1 MKILLVSNTDWYL
14 FRFRLSLARFLR
26 AQGEEVTLVSPPG
39 DYAAQIQ
46 SEGFRW
52 LAWEVGRKSVNPF
65 GELSA
70 MTGLAKIFRTE
81 KPDLVH
87 LHTIKPVMYGSLVA
101 RWLGW
106 PAVVRSITGRGYVFL
121 SSDAKARILRPMVK
135 AVYRVALGGRRGVTI
150 FENETDRQYFVDE
163 GIVTA
168 EHSLVIAGV
177 GVDMDYFSPQPEPT
191 GTPVVVLASRMLWDK
206 GVGTF
211 VDAARLLRERGV
223 SARFV
228 LVGQPDAGNPAN
240 IEEEQLKR
248 WNADGAVE
256 WRGFQSDM
264 RAVFAG
270 SHIVALPSF
279 GEGLPTV
286 LLEAASSGRPI
297 VTTDV
302 SGCRDVV
309 SDGVN
314 GLVVSPRDPS
324 ALADALERLIVDAE
338 ARRVMG
344 QAGRDLV
351 AAKFSN
357 AIVHRETVEAYRG
370 IASHAKA

>member
-26 AQGEEVTLVSPPG
+26 AQGEEVALVSPAG
-39 DYAAQIQ
+39 DFAAQIQ
-46 SEGFRW
+46 ADGFRW

-70 MTGLAKIFRTE
+70 LTGLAKIFRAE

-121 SSDAKARILRPMVK
+121 SSDAKARVLRPLVK
-135 AVYRVALGGRRGVTI
+135 AVYRVALGGRGTTV
-150 FENETDRQYFVDE
+150 FENQTDRQYFVDE

-168 EHSLVIAGV
+168 EGSRVIAGV
-177 GVDMDYFSPQPEPT
+177 GVDMDYFSPQSEPT
-191 GTPVVVLASRMLWDK
+191 GTPVIVLASRMLWDK

-211 VDAARLLRERGV
+211 VDAARILRERGV
-223 SARFV
+223 AARFV

-248 WNADGAVE
+248 WNAEGVVE

-270 SHIVALPSF
+270 CHIVALPSF

-314 GLVVSPRDPS
+314 GLVVAPRVPS
-324 ALADALERLIVDAE
+324 VLADALERLIGDAQ

-344 QAGRDLV
+344 QAGRELV

-357 AIVHRETVEAYRG
+357 AIVHRETYEAYRELVAG
-370 IASHAKA
+370 L

>member
-14 FRFRLSLARFLR
+14 FRFRLSLARYLR
-26 AQGEEVTLVSPPG
+26 AQGEDVVLVSPSG
-39 DYAAQIQ
+39 SYAEQIQ
-46 SEGFRW
+46 ADGFRW

-70 MTGLAKIFRTE
+70 MAGLVKIYRAE

-87 LHTIKPVMYGSLVA
+87 LHTIKPVLYGSLAA
-101 RWLGW
+101 RLLGR
-106 PAVVRSITGRGYVFL
+106 PAVLRSITGRGYVFL
-121 SSDAKARILRPMVK
+121 SADAKARALRPLVK
-135 AVYRVALGGRRGVTI
+135 AIYRLALGGRGTTV
-150 FENETDRQYFVDE
+150 FENQNDRQYFVDE
-163 GIVTA
+163 GIVTTQ
-168 EHSLVIAGV
+168 HSRVIAGV
-177 GVDMDYFSPQPEPT
+177 GVDMDYFLPQPEPT
-191 GTPVVVLASRMLWDK
+191 GIPVIVLASRMLWDK
-206 GVGTF
+206 GVGDF
-211 VDAARLLRERGV
+211 VDAARLLRGRGV
-223 SARFV
+223 DSHFV
-228 LVGQPDAGNPAN
+228 LVGQPDAGNPAS
-240 IEEEQLKR
+240 ISVAQLEK
-248 WNADGAVE
+248 WNAEGVVT

-309 SDGVN
+309 SDGAN
-314 GLVVSPRDPS
+314 GLVVAPRDPS
-324 ALADALERLIVDAE
+324 ALADALQRLIGDSE

-344 QAGRDLV
+344 QAGRELV

-357 AIVHRETVEAYRG
+357 AIVHRETYQAYRELVEG
-370 IASHAKA
+370 

>member
-1 MKILLVSNTDWYL
+1 MKITLVSNTDWYL
-14 FRFRLSLARFLR
+14 FRFRLSLARYLR
-26 AQGEEVTLVSPPG
+26 AQGEEVTLVSPAG
-39 DYAAQIQ
+39 SYAAQIQ
-46 SEGFRW
+46 ADGFRW

-70 MTGLAKIFRTE
+70 LTGLAKIFRAE

-87 LHTIKPVMYGSLVA
+87 LHTIKPVMYGSLAA
-101 RWLGW
+101 RLLGG
-106 PAVVRSITGRGYVFL
+106 PSVVRSITGRGYVFL
-121 SSDAKARILRPMVK
+121 SSDAKARVLRPLVK
-135 AVYRVALGGRRGVTI
+135 AVYRLALGGRGTTV
-150 FENETDRQYFVDE
+150 FENQSDRQYFVDE

-168 EHSLVIAGV
+168 ERSRVIAGV

-191 GTPVVVLASRMLWDK
+191 GIPVVVLASRMLWDK

-211 VDAARLLRERGV
+211 VDAARILRERGV
-223 SARFV
+223 AARFV

-248 WNADGAVE
+248 WNAEGVVE

-270 SHIVALPSF
+270 CHIVALPSF

-309 SDGVN
+309 KDGVN
-314 GLVVSPRDPS
+314 GLVVAPRVPS
-324 ALADALERLIVDAE
+324 ALADALERLIGNSE

-344 QAGRDLV
+344 QAGRELV

-357 AIVHRETVEAYRG
+357 VIVHRETFEAYRELVAG
-370 IASHAKA
+370 L

>member
-1 MKILLVSNTDWYL
+1 
-14 FRFRLSLARFLR
+14 
-26 AQGEEVTLVSPPG
+26 
-39 DYAAQIQ
+39 
-46 SEGFRW
+46 
-52 LAWEVGRKSVNPF
+52 
-65 GELSA
+65 
-70 MTGLAKIFRTE
+70 
-81 KPDLVH
+81 
-87 LHTIKPVMYGSLVA
+87 
-101 RWLGW
+101 
-106 PAVVRSITGRGYVFL
+106 
-121 SSDAKARILRPMVK
+121 
-135 AVYRVALGGRRGVTI
+135 
-150 FENETDRQYFVDE
+150 
-163 GIVTA
+163 
-168 EHSLVIAGV
+168 
-177 GVDMDYFSPQPEPT
+177 
-191 GTPVVVLASRMLWDK
+191 
-206 GVGTF
+206 
-211 VDAARLLRERGV
+211 LRERGV

-248 WNADGAVE
+248 WNAEGVVE
-256 WRGFQSDM
+256 WRGFQTDM

-314 GLVVSPRDPS
+314 GLVVAPRDPS